1 MLLDSLKRSGNK
13 SKNIINKIA
22 KEKLDQVLTGGGG
35 KKRKTNR
42 IKHHH
47 HQKKRKTLLD
57 M

>member
-1 MLLDSLKRSGNK
+1 MLLDSLKRSGKK
-13 SKNIINKIA
+13 SKNVIKKMA
-22 KEKLDQVLTGGGG
+22 KDKLDQLLTGGGG
-35 KKRKTNR
+35 KKRKT